1 MQASLGIS
9 QLKKLEKFIKIRN
22 NISKIYNDKLKDLP
36 IKCPE
41 LSSRNYSSFH
51 LYVIFLKKKNR
62 DLLYKELLKKG
73 YKTNIHYIPIYE
85 HPYYKR
91 FNFNKKNFL
100 NNRSYFKNAISLP
113 IFPNLSKTDM
123 NKIVIIIKNF
133 F

>member
-1 MQASLGIS
+1 MQASLGSS
-9 QLKKLEKFIKIRN
+9 QLKKVDRFIKIRN
-22 NISKIYNDKLKDLP
+22 KISKFYNKELKNLP
-36 IKCPE
+36 IKLPT
-41 LSSRNYSSFH
+41 LSNDNYSSFH
-51 LYVIFLKKKNR
+51 LYVIYLKKKNR

-113 IFPNLSKTDM
+113 IFPNLSKIDM
-123 NKIVIIIKNF
+123 NKIVIIIKKF